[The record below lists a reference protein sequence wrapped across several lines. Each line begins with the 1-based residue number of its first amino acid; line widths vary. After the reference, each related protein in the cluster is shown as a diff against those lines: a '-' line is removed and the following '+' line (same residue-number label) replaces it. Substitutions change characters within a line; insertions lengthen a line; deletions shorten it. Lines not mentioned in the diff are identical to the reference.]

1 MLLFQPPPYTRY
13 DLNFSLA
20 GIPVR
25 VHPLFWLI
33 TLLFGISSGGPIQ
46 LLIWIAA
53 VFISILIHELGHA
66 LAMRL
71 YGQPSQ
77 IVLHGMGGL
86 TIPGQVRWGGDWA
99 NVSLTSNQEIVI
111 SLAGPGAGFLLAAL
125 IIAGSVATGGSLV
138 LTRLFGLIPFPM
150 VMLSINNPIASSIV
164 MTFLWVNIF
173 WGLINLLPVYPL
185 DGGNVA
191 RHLLV
196 RADPWAGARKSLWV
210 SVATGAVVAIF
221 SLLVIRNLYL
231 TLLFG
236 LLAFQS
242 YQTLQGRS
250 GIGF

>member
-1 MLLFQPPPYTRY
+1 MFLFQPPPYTRY

-20 GIPVR
+20 GIPIR

-33 TLLFGISSGGPIQ
+33 AILLGFSSNPLQ
-46 LLIWIAA
+46 LLIWIVA
-53 VFISILIHELGHA
+53 VFISILVHEFGHA

-71 YGQPSQ
+71 YGQSSQ
-77 IVLHGMGGL
+77 IVLHAAGGL
-86 TIPGQVRWGGDWA
+86 TVPGSVRWGVSWA
-99 NVSLTSNQEIVI
+99 NISLTPNQEMFI
-111 SLAGPGAGFLLAAL
+111 SLAGPGAGFILACL
-125 IIAGSVATGGSLV
+125 IIAASVAAGGSLS
-138 LTRLFGLIPFPM
+138 LTLLFGLIPFP
-150 VMLSINNPIASSIV
+150 VVVLPFSSQIPTSIV

-196 RADPWAGARKSLWV
+196 RADPWGGARKSLWV
-210 SVATGAVVAIF
+210 SVIIGAIIAVFCLIF
-221 SLLVIRNLYL
+221 IRSLYM
-231 TLLFG
+231 TLMFG

-250 GIGF
+250 GIGY

>member
-20 GIPVR
+20 GIPIR
-25 VHPLFWLI
+25 VHPLFWLMAI
-33 TLLFGISSGGPIQ
+33 LFGFSTDLLQ
-46 LLIWIAA
+46 LLIWIVA

-77 IVLHGMGGL
+77 IVLHAMGGL
-86 TIPGQVRWGGDWA
+86 TIPGSVRWGSAWA
-99 NVSLTSNQEIVI
+99 NVSLTSNQEIFI

-125 IIAGSVATGGSLV
+125 IIAGSLAAGGSLS
-138 LTRLFGLIPFPM
+138 LTSLFGLIPFP
-150 VMLSINNPIASSIV
+150 VVSLPFNSQLADSVV

-173 WGLINLLPVYPL
+173 WGLINILPVYPL
-185 DGGNVA
+185 DGGNMA

-210 SVATGAVVAIF
+210 SVVTGAVVAVLSLIF
-221 SLLVIRNLYL
+221 VRNLYL
-231 TLLFG
+231 ALLFG

-242 YQTLQGRS
+242 YQMLQGHS
-250 GIGF
+250 GISF

>member
-13 DLNFSLA
+13 DLNFSIA

-25 VHPLFWLI
+25 VHPLFWLM
-33 TLLFGISSGGPIQ
+33 TLLFGISSGDPLQ

-53 VFISILIHELGHA
+53 VFVSILFHELGHA

-77 IVLHGMGGL
+77 IVLHAMGGL
-86 TIPGQVRWGGDWA
+86 TIPSQVRWGDSWA
-99 NVSLTSNQEIVI
+99 NVSLTSNQEIFI
-111 SLAGPGAGFLLAAL
+111 SLAGPGAGFILAAV
-125 IIAGSVATGGSLV
+125 IIALSLAAGGSLV
-138 LTRLFGLIPFPM
+138 LTLLFGFIPFP
-150 VMLSINNPIASSIV
+150 VVTLPIASQIANSIV

-185 DGGNVA
+185 DGGNVT
-191 RHLLV
+191 RRMLLS
-196 RADPWAGARKSLWV
+196 ADPWNGVRKSLWV
-210 SVATGAVVAIF
+210 SVVAGVIVAA
-221 SLLVIRNLYL
+221 LGLVFIHNLYL
-231 TLLFG
+231 TLPFG

-242 YQTLQGRS
+242 YQALQGRS

>member
-1 MLLFQPPPYTRY
+1 MFLFQPPPYTRY

-20 GIPVR
+20 GIPIR

-33 TLLFGISSGGPIQ
+33 TILFGISSGDPIQ
-46 LLIWIAA
+46 LLIWVAA
-53 VFISILIHELGHA
+53 VFVSILFHELGHA

-71 YGQPSQ
+71 FGQPSQ

-86 TIPGQVRWGGDWA
+86 TIPSQVRWGGAWA
-99 NVSLTSNQEIVI
+99 NVSLTPNEEIFI
-111 SLAGPGAGFLLAAL
+111 SLAGPGAGFLLAAV
-125 IIAGSVATGGSLV
+125 IIAGSLAAGGSIV
-138 LTRLFGLIPFPM
+138 LTSLFGLIPFPM
-150 VMLSINNPIASSIV
+150 VLLPFNNQIANSIV

-173 WGLINLLPVYPL
+173 WGLINLLPIHPL
-185 DGGNVA
+185 DGGNVT
-191 RHLLV
+191 RRVLLS
-196 RADPWAGARKSLWV
+196 ADPWNGVRKSLWV
-210 SVATGAVVAIF
+210 SVVTGVIVAILGLILF
-221 SLLVIRNLYL
+221 RSLYL

>member
-25 VHPLFWLI
+25 VHPLFWLM
-33 TLLFGISSGGPIQ
+33 TVLFGFSTGGLIQ
-46 LLIWIAA
+46 LLIWIVA
-53 VFISILIHELGHA
+53 VFISILVHELGHA
-66 LAMRL
+66 LTMRL

-86 TIPGQVRWGGDWA
+86 TIPGSVRWGSAWA
-99 NVSLTSNQEIVI
+99 NVSLTPNQEIFI
-111 SLAGPGAGFLLAAL
+111 SLAGPGAGFILAAL
-125 IIAGSVATGGSLV
+125 IIAGSVMAGGSLI
-138 LTRLFGLIPFPM
+138 LTSLFGLIPFP
-150 VMLSINNPIASSIV
+150 VVSLPFNSQLADSVV

-210 SVATGAVVAIF
+210 SVVTGAVVAVLSLIF
-221 SLLVIRNLYL
+221 IRNLYL
-231 TLLFG
+231 ALLFG

>member
-1 MLLFQPPPYTRY
+1 MLLFQTPPYTRY

-20 GIPVR
+20 GIPIR
-25 VHPLFWLI
+25 VHPLFWLM
-33 TLLFGISSGGPIQ
+33 TLLFGISSGDPIQ

-53 VFISILIHELGHA
+53 VFISILVHELGHA

-77 IVLHGMGGL
+77 IVLHAMGGL
-86 TIPGQVRWGGDWA
+86 TIPSQLRWGSALA
-99 NVSLTSNQEIVI
+99 NVSLTPNQEIFI

-125 IIAGSVATGGSLV
+125 IIAGSLAAGGSLI
-138 LTRLFGLIPFPM
+138 LTSLFGLIPFPV
-150 VMLSINNPIASSIV
+150 VMLPINSQIANSIV

-173 WGLINLLPVYPL
+173 WGLINILPVYPL

-191 RHLLV
+191 RHMLV
-196 RADPWAGARKSLWV
+196 RADPWGGMRKSLWV
-210 SVATGAVVAIF
+210 SVVTGAIMAVFCLIIVR
-221 SLLVIRNLYL
+221 SLYM
-231 TLLFG
+231 TLLYG